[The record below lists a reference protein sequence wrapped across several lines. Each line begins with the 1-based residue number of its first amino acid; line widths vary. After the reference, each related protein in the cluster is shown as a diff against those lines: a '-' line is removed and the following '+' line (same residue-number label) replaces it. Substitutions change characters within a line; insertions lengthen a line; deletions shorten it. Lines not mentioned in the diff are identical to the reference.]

1 MKRKILTIAALTA
14 GVLLIA
20 GCAKKEAGR
29 KGNGITA
36 WGDEKA
42 SEVPVTERA
51 KTTEVS
57 ETIEK
62 DDLATKKEEQARP
75 KTGKG
80 TFDGWADS
88 SSVEI
93 KMSQGDY
100 QTFFVEDDK
109 VKEAL
114 NQKGEGSEI
123 VFTYGA
129 VEGQVNKK
137 IVTIE

>member
-1 MKRKILTIAALTA
+1 MKRKILAIAALTA
-14 GVLLIA
+14 GVLLIT

-29 KGNGITA
+29 EGNGITA
-36 WGDEKA
+36 WGEEKA
-42 SEVPVTERA
+42 SEVPVTERS
-51 KTTEVS
+51 KTAVS
-57 ETIEK
+57 ETIEE

-80 TFDGWADS
+80 TFEGWADS
-88 SSVEI
+88 GSVEI
-93 KMSQGDY
+93 KMSEGDY

-137 IVTIE
+137 IITIE

>member
-42 SEVPVTERA
+42 SEVPVTE
-51 KTTEVS
+51 KTKTAVS
-57 ETIEK
+57 ETIEE
-62 DDLATKKEEQARP
+62 DDLATKKEEEAQP
-75 KTGKG
+75 KKGKG
-80 TFDGWADS
+80 TFEGWADS

-93 KMSQGDY
+93 KMSEGEY

-129 VEGQVNKK
+129 VEGQINKK